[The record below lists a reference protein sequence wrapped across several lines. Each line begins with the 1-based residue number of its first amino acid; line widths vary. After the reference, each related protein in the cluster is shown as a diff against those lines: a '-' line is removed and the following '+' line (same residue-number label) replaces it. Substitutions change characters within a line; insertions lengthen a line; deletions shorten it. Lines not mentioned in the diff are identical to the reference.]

1 MANLTTITNI
11 SNQTVPILVD
21 TVSADGSNV
30 NSDIDRRVTNQ
41 TGIAPGAQL
50 TVETAR
56 IDEGQL
62 DQLRRLK
69 LINYI
74 SR

>member
-1 MANLTTITNI
+1 M
-11 SNQTVPILVD
+11 PILVD
-21 TVSADGSNV
+21 TVAVDGSNV

>member
-1 MANLTTITNI
+1 MAHLTTITNI
-11 SNQTVPILVD
+11 SSQTVPVLID
-21 TVSADGSNV
+21 SVSSVGSNA

-41 TGIAPGAQL
+41 TSIAPGAQL
-50 TVETAR
+50 TVENSR

>member
-11 SNQTVPILVD
+11 SSQTVPVLVD
-21 TVSADGSNV
+21 SVSAVGSNA

-50 TVETAR
+50 TIETSR
-56 IDEGQL
+56 IDGGQL